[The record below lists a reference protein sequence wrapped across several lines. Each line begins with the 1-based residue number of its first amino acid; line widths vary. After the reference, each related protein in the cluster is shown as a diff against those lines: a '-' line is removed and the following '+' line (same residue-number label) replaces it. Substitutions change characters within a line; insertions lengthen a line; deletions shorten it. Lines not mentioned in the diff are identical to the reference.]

1 MANEA
6 AVTIVA
12 RMRDEAS
19 GKMANLGKTTQT
31 TTVNMN
37 DLRMTLTAVGSA
49 LVGIGS
55 LLGKLDNPAAK
66 MASNFFLIGGAIGST
81 AGAILNVI
89 PYIGKLITW
98 LRNLAVVQTIVKAL
112 SGPVGWAQLGIGLG
126 LAAVG
131 TAAVIGLS
139 GGFSNQSAGTASRG
153 GTTVN
158 INSQAFAGNDAEARK
173 FASKVQRYS
182 REEARLG
189 R

>member
-19 GKMANLGKTTQT
+19 GKMANLGKQTQQT
-31 TTVNMN
+31 NVNMT

-49 LVGIGS
+49 FVGIGS
-55 LLGKLDNPAAK
+55 LLGKLDNPLAK
-66 MASNFFLIGGAIGST
+66 TASNFFLIGGAIGST

-98 LRNLAVVQTIVKAL
+98 LRNLAIVQTIVKAL
-112 SGPVGWAQLGIGLG
+112 SGPAGWVQLGVG
-126 LAAVG
+126 LAIAG
-131 TAAVIGLS
+131 AATAGVLAMTGGLRGS
-139 GGFSNQSAGTASRG
+139 TGG
-153 GTTVN
+153 GTTAQVVN
-158 INSQAFAGNDAEARK
+158 INSQAFTGNDAEARK

-182 REEARLG
+182 REESRLG